1 MDGNIKIIHFEVKE
15 HYVVLLDCLFK
26 HFKNTKNL
34 EFDSDCTNAPN
45 EYFEDLGLFSCV
57 GIAIMGDSTL
67 NTFYILDGFSW
78 RLMKKIKR
86 DISKFRIKY
95 LHKAQTV
102 QMIALLPNLNTL
114 YIYELGDLLERI
126 LVLVRSLNKKSYIC
140 VVSFPH
146 WTSL

>member
-1 MDGNIKIIHFEVKE
+1 
-15 HYVVLLDCLFK
+15 
-26 HFKNTKNL
+26 
-34 EFDSDCTNAPN
+34 
-45 EYFEDLGLFSCV
+45 
-57 GIAIMGDSTL
+57 
-67 NTFYILDGFSW
+67 
-78 RLMKKIKR
+78 MKKIKR
-86 DISKFRIKY
+86 DISKFRIEY

-146 WTSL
+146 